1 MQLHV
6 NDNLSEFH
14 SYPNE
19 PSLKIDENTFFQL
32 YERYWDKL
40 YQIAFKYLNDGFQA
54 EEVVQELFT
63 SLWQRKDSLL
73 LVESTVEN
81 YLVRAVRF
89 KISRIYSDEIRKTQ
103 KIDEYKLQQSTA
115 SHHTEKQVL
124 YNFLKEDVDK
134 LVGMLPERCKDVYQL
149 SRIKG
154 LNNKEIAVNLLI
166 SEKTVENQ
174 LTKALNFLRK
184 GLKKYP
190 RS

>member
-1 MQLHV
+1 MQLHAS
-6 NDNLSEFH
+6 DNLSELP
-14 SYPNE
+14 SYSNE

-32 YERYWDKL
+32 YESYWDKL

-54 EEVVQELFT
+54 EEVVQDLFT

-73 LVESTVEN
+73 LTESTIEN

-103 KIDEYKLQQSTA
+103 KIDEYKLRQSA
-115 SHHTEKQVL
+115 SSHHTEKQVL
-124 YNFLKEDVDK
+124 YRFLKEDVDK

-154 LNNKEIAVNLLI
+154 MNNKEIAVNLLI

>member
-1 MQLHV
+1 M
-6 NDNLSEFH
+6 SELP
-14 SYPNE
+14 SYSNE

-32 YERYWDKL
+32 YESYWDKL

-54 EEVVQELFT
+54 EEVVQDLFT

-73 LVESTVEN
+73 LTESTIEN

-103 KIDEYKLQQSTA
+103 KIDEYKLRQSA
-115 SHHTEKQVL
+115 SSHHTEKQVL
-124 YNFLKEDVDK
+124 YRFLKEDVDK

-154 LNNKEIAVNLLI
+154 MNNKEIAVNLLI

>member
-1 MQLHV
+1 LQPYAS
-6 NDNLSEFH
+6 DNLSELP
-14 SYPNE
+14 SYSNE

-32 YERYWDKL
+32 YESYWDKL

-63 SLWQRKDSLL
+63 SLWQRKNSLL
-73 LVESTVEN
+73 LTESTIEN

-103 KIDEYKLQQSTA
+103 KIDEYKLRQSA
-115 SHHTEKQVL
+115 SSHHTEKQVL
-124 YNFLKEDVDK
+124 YSFLKEDVDK

>member
-1 MQLHV
+1 MQPYES
-6 NDNLSEFH
+6 DNLSELP
-14 SYPNE
+14 SYSNE

-32 YERYWDKL
+32 YESYWDKL

-63 SLWQRKDSLL
+63 SLWQRKNSLL
-73 LVESTVEN
+73 LTESTIEN

-103 KIDEYKLQQSTA
+103 KIDEYKLRQSA
-115 SHHTEKQVL
+115 SSHHTEKQVL
-124 YNFLKEDVDK
+124 YSFLKEDVDK

>member
-1 MQLHV
+1 LQPYES
-6 NDNLSEFH
+6 DNLSELP
-14 SYPNE
+14 SYSNE

-32 YERYWDKL
+32 YESYWDKL

-63 SLWQRKDSLL
+63 SLWQRKNSLL
-73 LVESTVEN
+73 LTESTIEN

-103 KIDEYKLQQSTA
+103 KIDEYKLRQSA
-115 SHHTEKQVL
+115 SSHHTEKQVL
-124 YNFLKEDVDK
+124 YSFLKEDVDK